1 MHSAHGGP
9 VRGAKLL
16 RRCAARHPQRCVVV
30 WRRFLAAARG
40 GARPL
45 ARGRPLPAG
54 TRASRSAR
62 CARQHRPERGA
73 SVPTH
78 RRQCPQGKSARSRG
92 GKAAYCPLRRTAV
105 RQRSV
110 HSARAP
116 RAGRRPAATGQF
128 RGGKDADGSEPA
140 ADPARRAAS
149 RADPAFAPLQAGG
162 PRTTARAAC
171 AVWRRHVRL
180 RATYHIGQDLVF
192 FPAGGLQTLRVR
204 ARRAPNI
211 AGWSPR
217 RAPNTTGW
225 SPEGSKHCWLE
236 PGRRAPNTTVVG
248 ESTRGRRGWR
258 TSTARLCPGS

>member
-1 MHSAHGGP
+1 M
-9 VRGAKLL
+9 
-16 RRCAARHPQRCVVV
+16 
-30 WRRFLAAARG
+30 
-40 GARPL
+40 
-45 ARGRPLPAG
+45 
-54 TRASRSAR
+54 
-62 CARQHRPERGA
+62 
-73 SVPTH
+73 PTH

-110 HSARAP
+110 RSARA

-180 RATYHIGQDLVF
+180 RATYHIGQDLVWS
-192 FPAGGLQTLRVR
+192 PDGSKHYGLEPGGLQTLQVG
-204 ARRAPNI
+204 AR
-211 AGWSPR
+211 
-217 RAPNTTGW
+217 
-225 SPEGSKHCWLE
+225 PEGSKHYGLE
-236 PGRRAPNTTVVG
+236 PGGLQTLQV
-248 ESTRGRRGWR
+248 
-258 TSTARLCPGS
+258 